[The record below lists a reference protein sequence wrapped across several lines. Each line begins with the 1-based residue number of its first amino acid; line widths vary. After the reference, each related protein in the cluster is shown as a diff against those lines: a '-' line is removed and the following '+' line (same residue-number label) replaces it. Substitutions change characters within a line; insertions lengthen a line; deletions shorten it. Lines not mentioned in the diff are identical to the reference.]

1 MLFENLFFHVDAPTL
16 EYSKSIIDNLISND
30 RTMFK
35 DVLSIYKTYT
45 IIIILRLS
53 INIFHF
59 LIARVTYQQSGGLFS
74 SKEQESESKAQ
85 LLKRLAFVIYSSEK
99 DQYQKNMPEI
109 QGNISSFKPINNV
122 N

>member
-35 DVLSIYKTYT
+35 DVLSIYKIY
-45 IIIILRLS
+45 IIIIIYLRLS

-109 QGNISSFKPINNV
+109 QGIIS
-122 N
+122 